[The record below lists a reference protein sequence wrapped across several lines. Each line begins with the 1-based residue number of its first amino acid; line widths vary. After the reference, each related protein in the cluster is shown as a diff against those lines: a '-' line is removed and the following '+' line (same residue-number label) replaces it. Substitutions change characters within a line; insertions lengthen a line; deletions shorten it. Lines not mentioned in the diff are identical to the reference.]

1 MKATIKS
8 IHARE
13 ILDSRGNPTVEAE
26 VWLENNI
33 MARAASPSGASTGRS
48 EAAELRDK
56 DVRYGGKGVLK
67 AVANVNGEIA
77 SLLIGMDAADQKS
90 IDGKMISL
98 DGTKNKSRLGANA
111 MIAVSIAVCK
121 AGAMAR
127 SEATWQLLGSPERY
141 LLPVPM
147 MNVLNGGVHANWQGP
162 DFQEY
167 MIVPYGAGSFRE
179 ALRWGAETY
188 HELKALLKKEGYSTA
203 VGDEGG
209 FVVKVGSNE
218 KPLELAIEAIEEA
231 GYVPGRDIGL
241 AIDPASSGFFSEG
254 GYRLRT
260 ENVTLSS
267 DEMIDRYAS
276 LISKYPLISIEDG
289 LAEDDWSGWRS
300 LNARIGK
307 KVELVGD
314 DLFVTNVELIS
325 RGIRENVANSVLI
338 KPNQIGTVTETID
351 AIKMARDQ
359 GWGIEVSHRSGETID
374 TFISELAV
382 AMGGGKIKTGAPA
395 RGERI
400 EKYNQ
405 LLRIEEALGDKA
417 KFSGKGAFLHRA

>member
-1 MKATIKS
+1 M
-8 IHARE
+8 
-13 ILDSRGNPTVEAE
+13 
-26 VWLENNI
+26 
-33 MARAASPSGASTGRS
+33 
-48 EAAELRDK
+48 
-56 DVRYGGKGVLK
+56 
-67 AVANVNGEIA
+67 ANVNGEIA

-90 IDGKMISL
+90 IDMKMISL

-121 AGAMAR
+121 ASAMAR
-127 SEATWQLLGSPERY
+127 SEATWQHLGSPERY

-147 MNVLNGGVHANWQGP
+147 MNILNGGVHANWQGP

-188 HELKALLKKEGYSTA
+188 HALKGSLKKEGYSTA

-218 KPLELAIEAIEEA
+218 KPLELAIKAIEEA

-267 DEMIDRYAS
+267 DEMIDQICIA
-276 LISKYPLISIEDG
+276 
-289 LAEDDWSGWRS
+289 
-300 LNARIGK
+300 
-307 KVELVGD
+307 
-314 DLFVTNVELIS
+314 DLEIPFDIY
-325 RGIRENVANSVLI
+325 RG
-338 KPNQIGTVTETID
+338 
-351 AIKMARDQ
+351 
-359 GWGIEVSHRSGETID
+359 RSG
-374 TFISELAV
+374 
-382 AMGGGKIKTGAPA
+382 
-395 RGERI
+395 RGRLERM
-400 EKYNQ
+400 
-405 LLRIEEALGDKA
+405 A
-417 KFSGKGAFLHRA
+417 KLERPHR